1 MRIAVIDSRSIQ
13 IENLELYLPEGT
25 SEIIT
30 GGARG
35 ADACA
40 EHYAKENNIPYTVFR
55 PDYPRYGRA
64 APLRRNM
71 EIIAH
76 SDMVLAFWDGHSRGT
91 SYVIRQCEKHREPLQ
106 VYLPTG
112 EKGWKLHAEVKNEE

>member
-1 MRIAVIDSRSIQ
+1 MRIAVIGSRSIQ

-40 EHYAKENNIPYTVFR
+40 EHYARENNIPYQFF
-55 PDYPRYGRA
+55 GRITPVTA
-64 APLRRNM
+64 GRHHCAVTWRSLR
-71 EIIAH
+71 IAIW
-76 SDMVLAFWDGHSRGT
+76 SWRFGMGT
-91 SYVIRQCEKHREPLQ
+91 PVEH
-106 VYLPTG
+106 PT
-112 EKGWKLHAEVKNEE
+112 